1 MKADLQAIN
10 GPIELLFMVKNQGCR
25 NRGVHG
31 GGNLM
36 PQILANRKG
45 VDYAHH
51 EFLDLPTDLKI
62 VKSGNSQVAGRYR
75 IDVSPDQVSVL
86 RRLQG
91 VLDLPENAK
100 EK

>member
-1 MKADLQAIN
+1 
-10 GPIELLFMVKNQGCR
+10 
-25 NRGVHG
+25 
-31 GGNLM
+31 M

-86 RRLQG
+86 PQLQG